1 MIWFEMSCNKYK
13 IPILEKKEKV
23 QEIDEKEEE
32 NEHYRRYL
40 FREKERENSDE

>member
-1 MIWFEMSCNKYK
+1 MIWFEMSYNKYK
-13 IPILEKKEKV
+13 IPILNEEKIQKT
-23 QEIDEKEEE
+23 DEKEEE